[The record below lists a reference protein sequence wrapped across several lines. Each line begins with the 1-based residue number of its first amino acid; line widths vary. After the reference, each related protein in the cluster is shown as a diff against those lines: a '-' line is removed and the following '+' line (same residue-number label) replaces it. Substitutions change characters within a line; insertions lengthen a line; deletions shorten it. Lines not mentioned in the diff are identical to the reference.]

1 MKLLKITSAK
11 KRSTVSK
18 TIKLIIVLVLLNST
32 ANASTKL
39 YNKLNS
45 LFNSDKAKCL
55 EVSKQKIKK
64 DTKDPAPYIF
74 ALKCELELYSLSDR
88 DMFYESNPD
97 IVKDFSN
104 CTQRMCRYAKN
115 IERLAD
121 KEIQCSS
128 GYLVDAEK
136 LCEIIKSVGIGV
148 ARCLPNKLQSFINN
162 CKQINEIS
170 PEVSESGYSVGS
182 SHSSDYGA
190 TRYNV
195 DTTFYFNSIANGNE
209 DVPSSSTAQERDFL
223 AILNKARIEK
233 GLNPLKLKYN
243 LCRAARYH
251 SYDMGTQGYFQHDS
265 YDRRSECSGLERVS
279 SCQERL
285 VQFTGRGGGENIAGG
300 NESAEATYKQWL
312 NSPGHYKNMFSDR
325 YEYIGIGYVKIAGS
339 KLIYYWTTDF
349 F

>member
-1 MKLLKITSAK
+1 MKKSML
-11 KRSTVSK
+11 
-18 TIKLIIVLVLLNST
+18 LVLLLCPILLFPQKMSKE
-32 ANASTKL
+32 ASTKL

-88 DMFYESNPD
+88 DMFYETDPE
-97 IVKDFSN
+97 IVKYFSN
-104 CTQRMCRYAKN
+104 RTQRMCRYAKN

-170 PEVSESGYSVGS
+170 PEVSESGYSVRS
-182 SHSSDYGA
+182 SYSSDYGA
-190 TRYNV
+190 TRYNL
-195 DTTFYFNSIANGNE
+195 DTTFYFNGIANGDE
-209 DVPSSSTAQERDFL
+209 DIPSSSTAQERDFL

-285 VQFTGRGGGENIAGG
+285 IQFTGRGGGENIAGG
-300 NESAEATYKQWL
+300 NESAETTYKQWL

-339 KLIYYWTTDF
+339 KLTYYWTTNF

>member
-1 MKLLKITSAK
+1 MKLFKITSAK

-39 YNKLNS
+39 YDKLNS

-64 DTKDPAPYIF
+64 NTKDPAPYIF
-74 ALKCELELYSLSDR
+74 ALKCELELCPLSDR
-88 DMFYESNPD
+88 TLFYESNPD

-104 CTQRMCRYAKN
+104 RTQRMCRYAKN

-128 GYLVDAEK
+128 GYLLDAEK
-136 LCEIIKSVGIGV
+136 LCEIIKNVGCGV
-148 ARCLPNKLQSFINN
+148 ARCFPDKLQAFINS

-170 PEVSESGYSVGS
+170 PEVFESGFSVRS
-182 SHSSDYGA
+182 SYSSDYGA
-190 TRYNV
+190 TRYTV
-195 DTTFYFNSIANGNE
+195 DTTFYFNGIANGNE
-209 DVPSSSTAQERDFL
+209 DIPSSSTVQELDFL

-233 GLNPLKLKYN
+233 GLTPLKLKYN

-265 YDRRSECSGLERVS
+265 YDRRSECSALERVS
-279 SCQERL
+279 SCQKRL
-285 VQFTGRGGGENIAGG
+285 AQFTGRGGGENIAGG
-300 NESAEATYKQWL
+300 NESAETTYNQWL
-312 NSPGHYKNMFSDR
+312 NSPGHYANMFSDR
-325 YEYIGIGYVKIAGS
+325 YDYIGIGYVKIAGS
-339 KLIYYWTTDF
+339 KHTHYWTANF

>member
-1 MKLLKITSAK
+1 MKKSML
-11 KRSTVSK
+11 
-18 TIKLIIVLVLLNST
+18 LVLLLCPILLFPQKMSKE
-32 ANASTKL
+32 ASTKL

-64 DTKDPAPYIF
+64 GTKDPAPYIF
-74 ALKCELELYSLSDR
+74 ALKCDLELHSLSDR
-88 DMFYESNPD
+88 DMSYETDPE
-97 IVKDFSN
+97 IVKYFSN
-104 CTQRMCRYAKN
+104 RTQRMCRYAKN

-170 PEVSESGYSVGS
+170 PEVSESGFSVRS
-182 SHSSDYGA
+182 SYSSDYGA
-190 TRYNV
+190 TRYNL
-195 DTTFYFNSIANGNE
+195 DTTFYFNGIANGDE
-209 DVPSSSTAQERDFL
+209 DIPSSSTAQERDFL

-233 GLNPLKLKYN
+233 GLTPLKVKYN

-300 NESAEATYKQWL
+300 NESAEATYKQWF

-325 YEYIGIGYVKIAGS
+325 YEYIGIGYVKIARS
-339 KLIYYWTTDF
+339 KLTHYWTTNF